1 MFLKEAWYQSSISN
15 SRIISSLPTTRQE
28 TIHAVHEIM
37 TDNAFGAAGDTCVVE
52 SFSVGPEA
60 SCLAFCDGKTA
71 KLMPKAQDHKRALDG
86 DNGLNT
92 GEGDGGVRTGSC
104 CGARYTGVD

>member
-1 MFLKEAWYQSSISN
+1 MIYCSENDRQVVKAGGEGVL
-15 SRIISSLPTTRQE
+15 LPTTRQE

-71 KLMPKAQDHKRALDG
+71 KLMPKAQDHKRASTVTTD
-86 DNGLNT
+86 
-92 GEGDGGVRTGSC
+92 
-104 CGARYTGVD
+104 